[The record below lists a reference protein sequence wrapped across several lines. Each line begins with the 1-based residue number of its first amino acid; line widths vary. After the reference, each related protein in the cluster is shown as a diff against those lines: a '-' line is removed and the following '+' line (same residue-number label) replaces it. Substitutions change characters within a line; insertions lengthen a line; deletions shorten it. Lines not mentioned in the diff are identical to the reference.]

1 MDEKVTISGVDYD
14 LSLLNNRA
22 RDCLDSI
29 VFIDNKIAEMQNF
42 SALLN
47 KAKQGYI
54 GVVKAEI
61 LTRKT
66 GFQLGED

>member
-14 LSLLNNRA
+14 LSLLNKRA

-29 VFIDNKIAEMQNF
+29 VFIDNKISEMHNF